1 MSWTLEFD
9 AQARR
14 DMRRLAPLQRGRIL
28 RYLNERVLVLDN
40 PRQLGGTLKGS
51 LSKYWRYRV
60 GDLRVL
66 AHIDDGK
73 LVILVITVGNRRE
86 IYR

>member
-1 MSWTLEFD
+1 MSWTLAFD

-14 DMRRLAPLQRGRIL
+14 DMRKLAPLQRGRIL

-40 PRQLGGTLKGS
+40 PRQLGGPLKGS